1 VSDLFTDLQPFII
14 TQARALFGGEPLPST
29 HAADVV
35 ALFQAQPNILA
46 YARAELVRLSD
57 HDGNRRLRE
66 YDHES
71 RMRATAIE
79 HMLQQ
84 FEANLA

>member
-1 VSDLFTDLQPFII
+1 MSDLFTDLQPFVV
-14 TQARALFGGEPLPST
+14 TQARALFGGEPLPPTFTANVS
-29 HAADVV
+29 
-35 ALFQAQPNILA
+35 ALFRTRPDVLA

-66 YDHES
+66 HDHES

-84 FEANLA
+84 FEANPA